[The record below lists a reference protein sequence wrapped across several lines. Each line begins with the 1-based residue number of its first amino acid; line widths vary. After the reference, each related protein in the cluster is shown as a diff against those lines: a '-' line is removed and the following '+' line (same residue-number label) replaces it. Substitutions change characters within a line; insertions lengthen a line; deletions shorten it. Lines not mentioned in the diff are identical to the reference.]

1 MDPPRYHISP
11 YIIIPVVFAGFAII
25 ATIVSFR
32 ITEYCIAHGAE
43 PAWWI
48 LAWAILISLASFFC
62 SLLIL
67 RLILRPVEKF
77 IKKAAELPIIN
88 SSSKGSLGA
97 GNDLQQFSKVFSR
110 VAEALS
116 KVQARQF
123 FPEIIGESRAMRS
136 VFSQILKVAPTE
148 SIVLIYGESGTG
160 RNLVGR
166 GIHNHSGRKQKPFVR
181 LNCVAS
187 SEDFLE
193 RELFGDETGGQP
205 GNGRHNKGKLESA
218 DGGTLFLNEIGEI
231 PLQTQAKILRVLQ
244 EKEFNR
250 KGENKAI
257 SCDVRFIVSSSK
269 DLEQLVLDGIFRED
283 LFALLNAFSI
293 ILPPLRERKEDI
305 PMLVDYFIQKHREA
319 HGDNAAGQQDDS
331 HVSSEALQALM
342 FYSWGGNVRELQ
354 NIVERAAVMCDKNS
368 IDITHLPVNIRSNS
382 PDLPQKEGERT
393 SIDDQLQEIEKGLIV
408 EALIKTDGIQV
419 KSAEL
424 LGINQ
429 RSLWHRIK
437 KHQIDVRAVKNSKK

>member
-11 YIIIPVVFAGFAII
+11 YIIIPVVFAGFATI

-32 ITEYCIAHGAE
+32 ITEYCIAHGIG
-43 PAWWI
+43 PTWWI
-48 LAWAILISLASFFC
+48 SAWAALISLASFFC
-62 SLLIL
+62 SLFIL

-77 IKKAAELPIIN
+77 IKKAEELPII
-88 SSSKGSLGA
+88 SASSKSSFNA

-110 VAEALS
+110 VADALS

-148 SIVLIYGESGTG
+148 SIVLVYGENGTG
-160 RNLVGR
+160 RDLVAR
-166 GIHNHSGRKQKPFVR
+166 SIHSHSVRMEKPFVR

-193 RELFGDETGGQP
+193 RELFGDETGEQFGH
-205 GNGRHNKGKLESA
+205 GLYKKGKLEIA
-218 DGGTLFLNEIGEI
+218 DGGTLFLGEIGEM
-231 PLQTQAKILRVLQ
+231 PLQTQAKVLRVLQ

-250 KGENKAI
+250 KDGNKAI
-257 SCDVRFIVSSSK
+257 GCDVRFIASSSK
-269 DLEQLVLDGIFRED
+269 NLEQLTLDGTFRED
-283 LFALLNAFSI
+283 LFVRLNAFSV

-305 PMLVDYFIQKHREA
+305 PMLVDHFLQKQREGS
-319 HGDNAAGQQDDS
+319 GDVGQQYET

-342 FYSWGGNVRELQ
+342 VYSWGGNVRELQ
-354 NIVERAAVMCDKNS
+354 NVVERAAVMCEKNS
-368 IDITHLPVNIRSNS
+368 IDMAHLPVNIKNNS
-382 PDLPQKEGERT
+382 PNLSQKKEGELF
-393 SIDDQLQEIEKGLIV
+393 SIDDQLQEIEKGFIV
-408 EALIKTDGIQV
+408 DALIEAGGIQV

-437 KHQIDVRAVKNSKK
+437 KHQIDVRALKNSKK